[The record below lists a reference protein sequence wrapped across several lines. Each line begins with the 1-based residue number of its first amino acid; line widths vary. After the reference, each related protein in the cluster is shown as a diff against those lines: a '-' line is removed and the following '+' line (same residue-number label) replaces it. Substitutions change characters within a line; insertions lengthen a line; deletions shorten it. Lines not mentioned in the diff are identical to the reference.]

1 MVLIEDITDSYS
13 AGEDGLAESSSELR
27 RTLKA
32 LSARL
37 ALPEELLPSFLE
49 EDKRKVF
56 SSRSPVMT
64 LMYSGRGAQI
74 ISRSFLVPSASDST
88 QDNLS
93 GMAGAVRRGA
103 D

>member
-13 AGEDGLAESSSELR
+13 AGGDGLAESSSELR
-27 RTLKA
+27 RTLRA

-49 EDKRKVF
+49 EDKRKVL
-56 SSRSPVMT
+56 SSSSPVIS
-64 LMYSGRGAQI
+64 LMYSDRGAHI
-74 ISRSFLVPSASDST
+74 ISRSLFVPSASNST
-88 QDNLS
+88 QDNLG